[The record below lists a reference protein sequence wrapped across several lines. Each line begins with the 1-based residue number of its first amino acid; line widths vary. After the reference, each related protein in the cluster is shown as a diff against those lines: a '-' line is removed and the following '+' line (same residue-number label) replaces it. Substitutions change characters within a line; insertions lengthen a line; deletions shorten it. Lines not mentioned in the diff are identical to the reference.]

1 MQEQWNIRSKEVRRG
16 IGIDSRV
23 SYLMC
28 NGESSRQTNVFIDAT
43 ASLWLTHTANRCQTW
58 CGHTCAHRLSD
69 MDTHIQYIHTHICY
83 NTIHLIFIVR
93 VGWVFLIRLMVS
105 AAFRYFSCTTR
116 LCWRKLVIFIIL
128 FWVIIAIINTLCW
141 TNSFTIY
148 CTLFILIV
156 V

>member
-1 MQEQWNIRSKEVRRG
+1 MQKQWNIRSKEVRRG

-28 NGESSRQTNVFIDAT
+28 NGEAVARPMSSLMLQLLSGSHIPPTGARPDADT
-43 ASLWLTHTANRCQTW
+43 HVHTGTVTWTHT
-58 CGHTCAHRLSD
+58 
-69 MDTHIQYIHTHICY
+69 YIHTHICY

-105 AAFRYFSCTTR
+105 AAFRYFSCTKR

-128 FWVIIAIINTLCW
+128 FWVIIVIINTLCW